1 MSKFEPEKI
10 TQQYQSFLVR
20 LWQDSPG
27 APWRASTQNVLTGE
41 EQRFANMESLFVFLQ
56 SQTAVIETS
65 NSKSL
70 WH

>member
-10 TQQYQSFLVR
+10 TQQYHSFLVR

-27 APWRASTQNVLTGE
+27 APWRASAKNVLTGE
-41 EQRFANMESLFVFLQ
+41 ERRFATMESLFVFLQ
-56 SQTAVIETS
+56 SEAAVSAT
-65 NSKSL
+65 NDSKNL